1 MLDENRYCGEI
12 LNQVAAANNALRSL
26 SYLILKT
33 HMETCVK
40 EEVLSGE
47 EKAMESL
54 LEIIK
59 KLN

>member
-26 SYLILKT
+26 GYLILKT